1 MITFKRD
8 EGFQI
13 HNDYNTFQHP
23 IAVILC
29 EGKRIPDDSDNQVSI
44 LFELLE
50 RLGRLCYRL
59 H

>member
-13 HNDYNTFQHP
+13 HNNYSTFQHP

-29 EGKRIPDDSDNQVSI
+29 EGKRIPD
-44 LFELLE
+44 
-50 RLGRLCYRL
+50 
-59 H
+59 